1 MRWLSGTTNTTAA
14 RLKVIAI
21 VVIWRDLHALPE
33 GEADKAHKDNQ
44 GEKRDNPIRHSL
56 VLGLGR
62 LSWRPLF
69 YRAERNAIAST
80 TSHPTMTKEATAP
93 AVILAFSFA
102 V

>member
-1 MRWLSGTTNTTAA
+1 MRWLSGTTNTAA
-14 RLKVIAI
+14 WRKVIAI

-44 GEKRDNPIRHSL
+44 DEKRDNPIRHSL
-56 VLGLGR
+56 IFCR
-62 LSWRPLF
+62 LSWRPQF